1 MLQSVSPMP
10 SQTRSNAVKYIYRWA
25 VFISSWTASIKL
37 SFSQS
42 PVKRI
47 LSSLTEKLD
56 VHYLGSCTDFVTHI
70 STSITSRFFFLFDL
84 VIFTILNREAPCFLT
99 YNPSSVACR
108 SYTASTRPWDSAFM
122 HSLSSFSILR
132 ATVVSNCLP
141 VGWFVLLLLQGTKS
155 AAARAFSL

>member
-10 SQTRSNAVKYIYRWA
+10 FQTRSNALTALLSSIYRCIHHLRAYIYRWA

-84 VIFTILNREAPCFLT
+84 VIFTILNREVPCFLT

-108 SYTASTRPWDSAFM
+108 YAQLPQDRETPPSCIHCHLSPG
-122 HSLSSFSILR
+122 HS
-132 ATVVSNCLP
+132 
-141 VGWFVLLLLQGTKS
+141 
-155 AAARAFSL
+155 SL